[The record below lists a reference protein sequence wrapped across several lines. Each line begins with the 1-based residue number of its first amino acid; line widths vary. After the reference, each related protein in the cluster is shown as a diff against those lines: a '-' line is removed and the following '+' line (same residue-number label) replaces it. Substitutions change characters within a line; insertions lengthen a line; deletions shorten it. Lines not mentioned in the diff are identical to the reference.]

1 MPISK
6 IGSKGIKDAELSAA
20 DIAPGT
26 ITSAKIASGT
36 IANDRLA
43 NSSMTLNGTAVS
55 LGGSA
60 DIGTQWQAEITAD
73 GSTATT
79 AVAGEGYFI
88 NTTSATHTINLPT
101 SPSVGDEVDIVDS
114 RTKFGTNNVTVGR
127 GGSNIEGA
135 ASNATLNQDDTKLK
149 YVYSGATR
157 GWIAVNDER
166 LSPEYVVASG
176 GTEATSGDYK
186 IHTFTSSSNFV
197 VSNAGNSAGST
208 KMDYLIVSGGGAG
221 GADNGGGGGAGG
233 VVYATCQS
241 VTAQTYPVTVGA
253 GGASSPDGDN
263 PGRPGASSV
272 FNSLSVYYGGGGRA
286 SGTTSQPGSNYA
298 NGGGGAGV
306 VDNCAS
312 AGAGVSGTTQSPVTG
327 TYYGGNAG
335 GAGKEA
341 SGPRYRA
348 GGGGGAG
355 AVGSI
360 APNAGPAGGYRAGNG
375 GVGIQNNI
383 NGTNHYW
390 AGGGG
395 GGSNCGAGGHGG
407 NGGGGGGAGQN
418 CNSGSDGGTGLNA
431 GTNGPS
437 SNTAVGGNAGANT
450 GGGGGGS
457 SRGYTSGSGQGGS
470 GVVIIKYKYQ
480 N

>member
-6 IGSKGIKDAELSAA
+6 IGSAGVKDANLSA
-20 DIAPGT
+20 DDLAPGAVT
-26 ITSAKIASGT
+26 NAK
-36 IANDRLA
+36 LA

-114 RTKFGTNNVTVGR
+114 RTKFSVNNVTVGR
-127 GGSNIEGA
+127 GGSNIKGA
-135 ASNATLNQDDTKLK
+135 ASDETLDQDDTKVK

-157 GWIAVNDER
+157 GWLPVNDER
-166 LSPEYVVASG
+166 LTPSYIAASG
-176 GTEATSGDYK
+176 GTESTSGDFK

-197 VSNAGNSAGST
+197 VSTVGNTAGSNT
-208 KMDYLIVSGGGAG
+208 FDYLIVSGGGAG
-221 GADNGGGGGAGG
+221 GSDNGGGGGAGG
-233 VVYATCQS
+233 VVYATSQP
-241 VTAQTYPVTVGA
+241 VLAQTYPVTVGA
-253 GGASSPDGDN
+253 GGASAPDGDN
-263 PGRPGASSV
+263 PGRPGNNSS
-272 FNSLSVYYGGGGRA
+272 FNSQPVYYGGGGRT

-306 VDNCAS
+306 VDNCGS
-312 AGAGVSGTTQSPVTG
+312 AGAGVSGNTQSPVTG

-335 GAGKEA
+335 GAGREA
-341 SGPRYRA
+341 SSPTYRA
-348 GGGGGAG
+348 GGGGGANAAGQAAPSSSPGSGHSAGDGG
-355 AVGSI
+355 AGQQI
-360 APNAGPAGGYRAGNG
+360 DIDGN
-375 GVGIQNNI
+375 NY
-383 NGTNHYW
+383 YW
-390 AGGGG
+390 GGGGG
-395 GGSNCGAGGHGG
+395 GGSNCGPGGDGG
-407 NGGGGGGAGQN
+407 LGGGGGGGGQN
-418 CNSGSDGGTGLNA
+418 SGAASSGGGTAINSGTGA
-431 GTNGPS
+431 A
-437 SNTAVGGNAGANT
+437 SNQVVGGNAGANT

-457 SRGYTSGSGQGGS
+457 SRNITAGSGLGGS
-470 GVVIIKYKYQ
+470 GIVIVKYKYQ